1 LVEEGKEDE
10 SVEDDRVVLLLGGS
24 ITSVVG

>member
-24 ITSVVG
+24 ITSVFG